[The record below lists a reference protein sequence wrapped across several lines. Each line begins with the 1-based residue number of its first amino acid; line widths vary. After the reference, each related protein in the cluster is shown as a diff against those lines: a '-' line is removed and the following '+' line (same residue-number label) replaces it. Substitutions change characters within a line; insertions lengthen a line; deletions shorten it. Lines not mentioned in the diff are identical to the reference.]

1 MLFVQRL
8 AEFLQHTGSVGRTQG
23 LQCYRDRTA
32 MDIEGAGGLKDLWN
46 ELAALLFSVT
56 VMREDPRE

>member
-1 MLFVQRL
+1 
-8 AEFLQHTGSVGRTQG
+8 
-23 LQCYRDRTA
+23 